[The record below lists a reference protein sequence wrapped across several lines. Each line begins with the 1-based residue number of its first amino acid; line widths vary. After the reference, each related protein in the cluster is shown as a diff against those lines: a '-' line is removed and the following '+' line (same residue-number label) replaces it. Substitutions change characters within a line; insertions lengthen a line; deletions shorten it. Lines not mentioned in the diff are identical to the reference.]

1 MDSGSGMVLKEIP
14 YHKIKTAQYSFSE
27 HRRWR
32 AGIAVAAPLFFMK
45 GKKHWLVFETDDE
58 DQVALHL
65 DKKNYQAILAAIESK
80 AKLKIERFT
89 ED

>member
-1 MDSGSGMVLKEIP
+1 MSHWSNRHFIGLV
-14 YHKIKTAQYSFSE
+14 ANVF
-27 HRRWR
+27 
-32 AGIAVAAPLFFMK
+32 AAPLFFMK